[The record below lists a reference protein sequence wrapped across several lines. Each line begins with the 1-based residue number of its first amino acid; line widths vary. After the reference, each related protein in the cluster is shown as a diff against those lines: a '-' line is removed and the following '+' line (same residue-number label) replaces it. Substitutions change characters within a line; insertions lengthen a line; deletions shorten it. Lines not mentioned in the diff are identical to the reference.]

1 MSIHQR
7 SAVVALA
14 SLPAMWPRRLRAILA
29 HHPAHEALALLA
41 AGRPLADE
49 LQRRGDAAV
58 WSVISRQAADANP
71 DRLLHDCRLLDI
83 TVVTLLDADYP
94 AALHADPDPP
104 PVLFVRGTLDGLNAR
119 RVALIGTRNAT
130 AAGRATASELRTQ
143 LADNGVTVIS
153 GLARGIDAAAH
164 RGVRLA
170 HRAAPGAAVAV
181 VGNGLDIAYPR
192 QNSDLW
198 AWVGEHGALI
208 SEWPPGTVPEAWR
221 FPLRNRV
228 IAALSERVIVVESRA
243 RGGSLITVRD
253 ALDRGIDVMAVPGS
267 IRSRSSEGTN
277 WLINQGAGVVTC
289 VDDVLVALGL
299 DHSRQSLAGASE
311 PSALG
316 SIEASV
322 LERCADR
329 PSTIDMLA
337 ADLCIP
343 ISQIA
348 AILAV
353 LERSGALIDSGGWF
367 ESSGS
372 RLGPVARA
380 AADVVRPESLAT

>member
-1 MSIHQR
+1 
-7 SAVVALA
+7 
-14 SLPAMWPRRLRAILA
+14 
-29 HHPAHEALALLA
+29 
-41 AGRPLADE
+41 
-49 LQRRGDAAV
+49 
-58 WSVISRQAADANP
+58 
-71 DRLLHDCRLLDI
+71 
-83 TVVTLLDADYP
+83 
-94 AALHADPDPP
+94 
-104 PVLFVRGTLDGLNAR
+104 
-119 RVALIGTRNAT
+119 
-130 AAGRATASELRTQ
+130 
-143 LADNGVTVIS
+143 VTVIS

-170 HRAAPGAAVAV
+170 QRAAPGAAVAV

-192 QNSDLW
+192 QNSELW

-277 WLINQGAGVVTC
+277 WLINQGAGVVTS

-299 DHSRQSLAGASE
+299 DHSRQSLACDSE
-311 PSALG
+311 QPALAG
-316 SIEASV
+316 IEASV
-322 LERCADR
+322 LQRCAER

-348 AILAV
+348 AILAM
-353 LERSGALIDSGGWF
+353 LETSGVLIDSGGWF
-367 ESSGS
+367 ESSSS

-380 AADVVRPESLAT
+380 AAEVVRPGSLAT